1 MRPRSYFFHARPA
14 FRVRFG
20 YGFGFRFSFRPRWM
34 LSAFG
39 LAIIPGPLTIKEPQR
54 KPGQVVMANGAEMK
68 MKGLL
73 NK

>member
-1 MRPRSYFFHARPA
+1 
-14 FRVRFG
+14 
-20 YGFGFRFSFRPRWM
+20 M

-73 NK
+73 NE